1 MIPVVI
7 VPVFSVIVDMGMRVI
22 VIVVVVVFSGHRRHR
37 IECDGQTGPNNL
49 YNIHKSLPYFSIV

>member
-7 VPVFSVIVDMGMRVI
+7 VPVFGVIVTMGVR
-22 VIVVVVVFSGHRRHR
+22 VIVVVFVFSGHRRHR

-49 YNIHKSLPYFSIV
+49 YNIHKSFPYFSIV